1 MKILRG
7 LVHHGKHILK
17 CEFARPLAC
26 SGSSDFSRDH
36 QQCQKKETADLFQGC
51 PCTRCLERSNRS
63 ISETTSPARL
73 GRENVESSGYSS
85 NAANPPSLI
94 PDVVAVRERRDQ
106 GAGVASAIFPVRSG

>member
-36 QQCQKKETADLFQGC
+36 QQCQKKQTADLFQGC
-51 PCTRCLERSNRS
+51 PCTRGLERSNRS
-63 ISETTSPARL
+63 ISETNSPARL
-73 GRENVESSGYSS
+73 RLENVFESAAHSS
-85 NAANPPSLI
+85 NASNQPSLI
-94 PDVVAVRERRDQ
+94 TYVVT
-106 GAGVASAIFPVRSG
+106 

>member
-7 LVHHGKHILK
+7 PVHHRKHIFK

-36 QQCQKKETADLFQGC
+36 QQCQKKERADLFQGC

-63 ISETTSPARL
+63 ISETNSPARL
-73 GRENVESSGYSS
+73 RLENAFESSGYSW
-85 NAANPPSLI
+85 NAGNQPNLI
-94 PDVVAVRERRDQ
+94 TYLVTAL
-106 GAGVASAIFPVRSG
+106 